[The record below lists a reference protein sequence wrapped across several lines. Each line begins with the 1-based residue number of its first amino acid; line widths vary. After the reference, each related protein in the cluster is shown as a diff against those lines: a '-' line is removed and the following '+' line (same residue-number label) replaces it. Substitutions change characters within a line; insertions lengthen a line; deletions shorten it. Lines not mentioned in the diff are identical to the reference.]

1 MTIDNKTLTNI
12 LSMSDDELKKLVA
25 AAACSGG
32 VHPPEISSG
41 DIAKLRAALGELN
54 MNPSL
59 ASDII
64 RKADICPNDKSRKE

>member
-1 MTIDNKTLTNI
+1 MTIDNKTLANI
-12 LSMSDDELKKLVA
+12 LSMSDDDLSKLIA

-32 VHPPEISSG
+32 VQPPNISAG

-59 ASDII
+59 ASDIVRAAESQTNNKI
-64 RKADICPNDKSRKE
+64 RKE